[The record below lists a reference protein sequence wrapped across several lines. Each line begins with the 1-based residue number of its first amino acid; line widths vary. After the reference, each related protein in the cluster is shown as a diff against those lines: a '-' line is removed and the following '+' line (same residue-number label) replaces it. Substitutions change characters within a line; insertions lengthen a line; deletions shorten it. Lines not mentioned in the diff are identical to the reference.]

1 MARMEYLEQR
11 AIWMQSK
18 EERRELM
25 EYIRRIA
32 RDEKEGKNGR

>member
-1 MARMEYLEQR
+1 MEYLEQR
-11 AIWMQSK
+11 ALWMESN

-32 RDEKEGKNGR
+32 RETKEGKNERQ

>member
-1 MARMEYLEQR
+1 MEYLEQR
-11 AIWMQSK
+11 ALWMKSN

-32 RDEKEGKNGR
+32 SETKEGKNGRQ